1 MARKETRP
9 TTELGKQL
17 EKERVNRGFTK
28 EAWCVELDISKPT
41 YLAWLTKPVD
51 IEFVNIRRIAIVMGI
66 TIDTVFGWIDIDVPI
81 IHAPSRVAWFGRP
94 IESLAAA

>member
-28 EAWCVELDISKPT
+28 ETWCVELDISKPT

-81 IHAPSRVAWFGRP
+81 IHAPSIRAWFGRP